1 VIRTLTTLLAVAAL
15 VAVVS
20 PVALAGSTHPNDRAG
35 RLGPGAVTQPDSAV
49 APSGRPD
56 GRDLPAGPD
65 RAADVPAVIVRS
77 VPDDGF
83 DWSSALLGAAGAAG
97 IALAL
102 AGSLAL
108 RSRTPSAAR

>member
-1 VIRTLTTLLAVAAL
+1 
-15 VAVVS
+15 
-20 PVALAGSTHPNDRAG
+20 
-35 RLGPGAVTQPDSAV
+35 
-49 APSGRPD
+49 
-56 GRDLPAGPD
+56 
-65 RAADVPAVIVRS
+65 VPAVIVRS

-83 DWSSALLGAAGAAG
+83 DWGSALLGAAGAAG